1 MFSRY
6 RPLFLALSVL
16 ILLLLAYTAYWAAAA
31 WRLSQALA
39 DASGRAAEKNVEL
52 ALDRPVVTGFPLRLS
67 VNLSGLRAQWPSGT
81 MVQMGPLVL
90 SAWAWSPLDI
100 GIEMAAPL
108 RLDLAGS
115 ARHAPVS
122 GTATGLV
129 GRAELGLDGKPRLVT
144 ATLAGVRTE
153 GETPLGAAQTVVTW
167 TAPAKTPEGPTDPQ
181 GQINLLV
188 RDLDLPGAVPPPLKP
203 RIEQL
208 ALSYEP
214 RGPLPAKPSV
224 EGMTAWRDGGGT
236 LEILGARLLWSGMDL
251 RANATL
257 ALDGAMQ
264 PAGKGTAELSGGEAL
279 IDMMVENGSLRPE
292 QAEGAK
298 AGMAMLGRRT
308 DDGRSILSVPMM
320 LKNSQLFLGPLHVAT
335 LPPIPWN

>member
-1 MFSRY
+1 MLSRY
-6 RPLFLALSVL
+6 RPLFLALSVM

-31 WRLSQALA
+31 WRLSKALA
-39 DASGRAAEKNVEL
+39 EASGKAAEKNVEL
-52 ALDRPVVTGFPLRLS
+52 TLDHPAVAGFPLRLT

-81 MVQMGPLVL
+81 LVEAGPLTL

-100 GIEMAAPL
+100 TLETVAPL

-115 ARHAPVS
+115 ARHAPAS
-122 GTATGLV
+122 GTATGLT
-129 GRAELGLDGKPRLVT
+129 GRAELGLDGKPRLVS
-144 ATLAGVRTE
+144 ATLTGVR
-153 GETPLGAAQTVVTW
+153 AQTDAPLAAAEVVVSW
-167 TAPAKTPEGPTDPQ
+167 TAPAQAPEGPTDPQ
-181 GQINLLV
+181 GRIDLLV

-203 RIEQL
+203 RIDQL
-208 ALSYEP
+208 ALSYEA

-236 LEILGARLLWSGMDL
+236 LEIPGARLLWSGMDL

-264 PAGKGTAELSGGEAL
+264 PAGKGTAELSGAETL
-279 IDMMVENGSLRPE
+279 IDMLVENGSLRPE

-298 AGMAMLGRRT
+298 AGMTMLGRRT
-308 DDGRSILSVPMM
+308 DDGRSVLSVPIL